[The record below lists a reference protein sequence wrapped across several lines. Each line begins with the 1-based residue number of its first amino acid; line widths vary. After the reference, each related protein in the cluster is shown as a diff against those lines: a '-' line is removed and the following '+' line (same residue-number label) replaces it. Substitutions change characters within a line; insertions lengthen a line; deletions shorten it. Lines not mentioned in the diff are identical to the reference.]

1 MGARTK
7 LLVAASLLAISLSAP
22 ALRPSPPAAAPVLAT
37 EDSLREY
44 TVPETTRVR
53 ATRIPLL
60 ELIRKAQEG
69 ERRKYDGIQTMA
81 YNRTLKVTLEFGGR
95 KPRTECHENVARVYF
110 RRPNQWAEVTL
121 RTADYDV
128 APDGTRTPREDD
140 EQSGG
145 VRVEAGDESA
155 SARKLEEIPEYLQ
168 NIDRFDFN
176 ILKRHLRV
184 DEVLY
189 EIGFEPRS
197 DFEMLPS
204 GRIWLLTSGYQIVRE
219 EFEFKK
225 LPLPGIL
232 KSVKL
237 VTREWQEVE
246 HHWVEKR
253 ITARANIGV
262 VPAFGAP
269 KAIEVVLLYDEYKF
283 DLPIE
288 DAVFEGTKR

>member
-7 LLVAASLLAISLSAP
+7 LLAAASLLAVSVLAP
-22 ALRPSPPAAAPVLAT
+22 ARRPDPAAAPVFAT

-44 TVPETTRVR
+44 TVSETTRVR
-53 ATRIPLL
+53 STRIPLL

-69 ERRKYDGIQTMA
+69 ERHKYDGIQTMA
-81 YNRTLKVTLEFGGR
+81 FNRTVKVSLEFGGR
-95 KPRTECHENVARVYF
+95 KPRTECHESVVRVYF
-110 RRPNQWAEVTL
+110 RRPNQWAEVEL

-128 APDGTRTPREDD
+128 FPDGTRTPRDND

-155 SARKLEEIPEYLQ
+155 SARKLEEVPAYLLYL
-168 NIDRFDFN
+168 DRFDFQ
-176 ILKRHLRV
+176 ILHRHLRAN
-184 DEVLY
+184 EVLY
-189 EIGFEPRS
+189 EIGFKPRS
-197 DFEMLPS
+197 DFEMLPN

-219 EFEFKK
+219 EFEFEK
-225 LPLPGIL
+225 LPMPGIL

-246 HHWVEKR
+246 DHWVEKR
-253 ITARANIGV
+253 ITARANIGL
-262 VPAFGAP
+262 VPVFGAP
-269 KAIEVVLLYDEYKF
+269 KALEVVVLYDEYKF

-288 DAVFEGTKR
+288 DAVFEGAKR